1 MAKKSHRNKQRKIR
15 LSAAQLEQPRGA
27 ESAEPIAAVAA
38 VEAPDLRKEYGRVF
52 TDLKRLGIVAA
63 AALVVVIVLVLVLA

>member
-1 MAKKSHRNKQRKIR
+1 MAKKSRRNKRRQIR
-15 LSAAQLEQPRGA
+15 LSAAQLEQPGVA
-27 ESAEPIAAVAA
+27 ESAEPLAAVAA
-38 VEAPDLRKEYGRVF
+38 VEASDLRKEYGHVP